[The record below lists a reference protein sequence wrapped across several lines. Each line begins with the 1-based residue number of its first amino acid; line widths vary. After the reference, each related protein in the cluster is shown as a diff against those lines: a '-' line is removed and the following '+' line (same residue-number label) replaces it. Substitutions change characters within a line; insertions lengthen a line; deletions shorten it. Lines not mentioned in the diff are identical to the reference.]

1 MFILLVT
8 QFNSFYQGFL
18 ILSSVILSTA
28 GVLLGLVVTQATFS
42 VILTGVGIVA
52 LAGIVVNNNIVLIDT
67 YNHVRQHE
75 PQLDRVEA
83 AAKAAAQRLR
93 PVFLTTITTVLG
105 LLPIATNLSIDLIG
119 RDITHGGS
127 VASNWQP
134 LASAIVYGLLF
145 STLLTLILT
154 PVMLVLPAAVRSR
167 LSRNRGDTVDNRTAK
182 TI

>member
-1 MFILLVT
+1 M
-8 QFNSFYQGFL
+8 
-18 ILSSVILSTA
+18 
-28 GVLLGLVVTQATFS
+28 
-42 VILTGVGIVA
+42 
-52 LAGIVVNNNIVLIDT
+52 
-67 YNHVRQHE
+67 RQHE

-167 LSRNRGDTVDNRTAK
+167 LSRSRGDTVDNRTAK